1 MFEMNTLKVSE
12 PQKKKITF
20 LLGAGAAL
28 PWGGPK
34 TDHLTDL
41 IIEDKKFKVKNCN
54 KEPLGSYLYKRLCD
68 FYKNNEDAINFE
80 TILSLLESLIE
91 YYTAESSTN
100 PNPLNHS
107 IWPSITTVDDSF
119 VKDVFNYKLAY
130 SSDNNDPE
138 DIQYWY
144 IPGDSENGPIPY
156 TKNQIKSKFLIEV
169 FKHFTNIIIQ
179 EILKYS
185 NTPAVESKKA
195 ESEALKD
202 FINILTVKGFLFRFY
217 STNFDRLI
225 PMILEESTDV
235 FEGFTAYHDNTLRI
249 DIGKIHSDK
258 NSLVHYNI
266 HGSVHWESLYNGLFP
281 DYQLLK
287 NTLPYNPFHEN
298 HQVEIGKR
306 VIITNIIAGQDK
318 TQKMFIPPFKYF
330 EHAFLDDCFSSD
342 FIMIIGNSLSDFN
355 IQKVLSLALSIGNK
369 KLVII
374 DHDPNQNISKV
385 QNALRKIDPK
395 DKYSTYDTDKN
406 GDWYCNGNKN
416 CFVYLNGFKEF
427 LVSNAWEKTDIH
439 FLI

>member
-1 MFEMNTLKVSE
+1 MNTLKVSE

-28 PWGGPK
+28 PWGGPM
-34 TDHLTDL
+34 TNDLTNL
-41 IIEDKKFKVKNCN
+41 IISDDYFKITNSS
-54 KEPLGSYLYKRLCD
+54 KETLGKYLYDRLCG
-68 FYKNNEDAINFE
+68 FYEANKDEINFE
-80 TILSLLESLIE
+80 TILGFLESLIE
-91 YYTAESSTN
+91 YYTAANATN
-100 PNPLNHS
+100 ASPLNYCS
-107 IWPSITTVDDSF
+107 WPSITTVD
-119 VKDVFNYKLAY
+119 
-130 SSDNNDPE
+130 DNNDPE

-185 NTPAVESKKA
+185 NTPVVESKKA

-202 FINILTVKGFLFRFY
+202 FINNLTVKGFLFRFY
-217 STNFDRLI
+217 STNYDRLI
-225 PMILEESTDV
+225 PMILEDSTDV
-235 FEGFTAYHDNTLRI
+235 FEGFTADHDNTLRI
-249 DIGKIHSDK
+249 DIDKIHSDK

-342 FIMIIGNSLSDFN
+342 FIMITGNSLSDFN

-385 QNALRKIDPK
+385 LNALRKIDPK

-406 GDWYCNGNKN
+406 GGWYCNGNKN
-416 CFVYLNGFKEF
+416 CFVYLDGFKEF
-427 LVSNAWEKTDIH
+427 LVSNAWEKTDIL
-439 FLI
+439 F

>member
-28 PWGGPK
+28 PWGGPM
-34 TDHLTDL
+34 TNDLTNL
-41 IIEDKKFKVKNCN
+41 IISDDYFKITNSS
-54 KEPLGSYLYKRLCD
+54 KETLGKYLYDRLCG
-68 FYKNNEDAINFE
+68 FYEANKDEINFE
-80 TILSLLESLIE
+80 TILGFLESLIE
-91 YYTAESSTN
+91 YYTAANATN
-100 PNPLNHS
+100 PSPLNHCT
-107 IWPSITTVDDSF
+107 WPSITTVDESF
-119 VKDVFNYKLAY
+119 AKDIFNYKLAY

-185 NTPAVESKKA
+185 NTPVVESKKA

-202 FINILTVKGFLFRFY
+202 YINNLTVKGFLFRFY
-217 STNFDRLI
+217 STNYDRLI
-225 PMILEESTDV
+225 PMILEDSTDV
-235 FEGFTAYHDNTLRI
+235 FEGFTADHDNTLRI
-249 DIGKIHSDK
+249 DIDKIHSDK

-342 FIMIIGNSLSDFN
+342 IIMIIGNSLNDFN

-385 QNALRKIDPK
+385 LNALRKIDPK

-427 LVSNAWEKTDIH
+427 LVSNAWEKTDIL
-439 FLI
+439 F